1 MNILCVCTGN
11 MCRSPMLE
19 YLLKQE
25 LPKHGIHDAV
35 VTGAGTDTVDGSAA
49 TDHSITVMKEIG
61 IDISAHRSRQMT
73 HAIAEENDVFVVMTP
88 QHGVNLAFY
97 YGVDPEKM
105 AIPGDGVPDPFGH
118 DLNVYRECRD
128 ALVES
133 IPQLIEDIKAL

>member
-11 MCRSPMLE
+11 MCRSPMME

-25 LPKHGIHDAV
+25 LPKYDIDAV
-35 VTGAGTDTVDGSAA
+35 ITSAGTDTIDGGSATEDA
-49 TDHSITVMKEIG
+49 ITAMNEIG

-88 QHGVNLAFY
+88 EHGVSLAFY

-105 AIPGDGVPDPFGH
+105 AIPGDGIPDPFGY

-128 ALVES
+128 ALLEA
-133 IPQLIEDIKAL
+133 IPQLVEDIKTL